1 MSNGMSF
8 GGRVGVGGGG
18 RRDARLAFRGQKRW
32 KERMNEMLRVIRKV
46 IREQL
51 MAKPTWT
58 VTPRKITIRGHTGMR
73 PDTGMGGMITRGSI
87 YGSHSFYGLE

>member
-8 GGRVGVGGGG
+8 GGRVGVGGG

-51 MAKPTWT
+51 MATPTWT
-58 VTPRKITIRGHTGMR
+58 VTPRKITIRGHTGMG
-73 PDTGMGGMITRGSI
+73 PHTGMGGMITRGSI